1 MEISS
6 ARPQSKQSSDIK
18 RPFMEI
24 KAQNEP
30 IRMQLYDQFL
40 KMTPAKQQRLI
51 SAYDIK
57 EGKLIL
63 SHFKSIV

>member
-1 MEISS
+1 
-6 ARPQSKQSSDIK
+6 
-18 RPFMEI
+18 MEI

-30 IRMQLYDQFL
+30 IRMEFYDQFL
-40 KMTPAKQQRLI
+40 KMTSAKQQRLM

-63 SHFKSIV
+63 SHCKPIV